1 VTDDQTIIA
10 LTAACTILALLFLR
24 ASFIA
29 AIRGARLKRMLREL
43 E

>member
-1 VTDDQTIIA
+1 MTDEQKILA
-10 LTAACTILALLFLR
+10 LSAACILLALLFIR

-29 AIRGARLKRMLREL
+29 GVRGARLKRMLREL

>member
-1 VTDDQTIIA
+1 MTDEQKILA
-10 LTAACTILALLFLR
+10 LGALCVILALLFIR
-24 ASFIA
+24 ASLIA